1 MLCNSHRGPQ
11 IAKYDPELC
20 TILYS
25 IDLVFIHACPVQSR
39 PTGHRE
45 AKAID
50 HNKLTLDHTKI
61 NRKMLAVHSTN
72 IYGNQELTC
81 SSSYV
86 EN

>member
-25 IDLVFIHACPVQSR
+25 IDLVFIHTCPVQSR
-39 PTGHRE
+39 PTGHCE